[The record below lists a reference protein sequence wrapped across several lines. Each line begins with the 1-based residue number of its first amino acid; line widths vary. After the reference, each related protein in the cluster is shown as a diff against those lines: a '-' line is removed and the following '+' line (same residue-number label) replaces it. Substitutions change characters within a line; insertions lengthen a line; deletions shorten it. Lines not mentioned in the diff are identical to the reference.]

1 LRKREFTSFDVA
13 AVTQE
18 LKQTILGSR
27 VSNVYQPNPK
37 TLLFKL
43 HKADKPAFQLVLEAG
58 KRLHL
63 TSYTLEKPTVPP
75 SFCMALRK
83 HLRNAWLT
91 NVEQYEFERTITFTF
106 KTKSGDVK
114 LVLELFG
121 EGNIILISEKGEIL
135 QALIYKRMRDRNILR
150 GEKFAF
156 APSSGKNPF
165 KISKEELT
173 TTLADFG
180 DVEVVRAMARFLSI
194 GGLYAEEALLRAGV
208 EKTKPCNALN
218 SFEIEKIHKS
228 LQALLSHVLD
238 GKFEPSIILDSNGE
252 FINVTPFKLKRYEG
266 FNHKPY
272 GNFNEALDDFYAR
285 TAAVEKAIVSVE
297 TENLKQ
303 EAERLKRVIE
313 SQEKALDEAKAEAEK
328 AKKIGDIIYAHA
340 GELQLLMEKFSAGKG
355 AGKQW
360 SQIVSE
366 VSAEKKAG
374 FVPSV
379 FFESFDAKN
388 LVVHV
393 CVDEIRFSLG
403 LRRKLFDEA
412 GRFYE
417 RSKRAR
423 QKLEGIKAALEES
436 RKKLAEITAKIE
448 EAEALKHIKPT
459 KVTEELEKRKIKR
472 KEWFEKFRWFTS
484 SDGLLVVAGKDAV
497 SNKVLIKK
505 YTAPE
510 DVVFH
515 ADIAGAPFVVIKTR
529 VQEQK
534 QINASYDDTYGCSR
548 GHNPTDAYAQ
558 FGTTAKA
565 KQMFNWHSFLRF
577 WLNIP
582 RGSVINSAVLTLHAY
597 TSRIDDFD
605 ALINYTDEDDAADF
619 STNPW
624 GRTDATLD
632 VRWRVPEFVACQ
644 NVVTYDIKSL
654 IQHFINR
661 ENYNENNHIV
671 IRIKHGDAQAHEYH
685 QFYQYDGDPTKAA
698 ILTVEYIPPQ
708 TLKEAGEF
716 AAAFSRAWREGF
728 ASADVYWVKPNQ
740 LSKSAPSG
748 EYVPHGAFVVSGK
761 RNWMRGIPLKVAIGV
776 VAEENGKIK
785 FIGGPIDAVKAKAKA
800 YITIV
805 PGDKSGK
812 EFLRQILRVLA
823 EKIPREQREKVLK
836 ASIEEIREFVP
847 FGNGRVL
854 E

>member
-27 VSNVYQPNPK
+27 VSNIYQPNPK

-43 HKADKPAFQLVLEAG
+43 HKADKPTFQLVLEAG

-75 SFCMALRK
+75 AFCMALRK

-91 NVEQYEFERTITFTF
+91 NIEQYEFERTITFTF

-150 GEKFAF
+150 GETFIF

-180 DVEVVRAMARFLSI
+180 DVEVVRAIARHLSI

-218 SFEIEKIHKS
+218 SFEIENIHKS
-228 LQALLSHVLD
+228 LQALLSHILD

-252 FINVTPFKLKRYEG
+252 FIDVTPFKLKRYEK

-285 TAAVEKAIVSVE
+285 IAAVEKTTVSVE
-297 TENLKQ
+297 TEKLKH

-328 AKKIGDIIYAHA
+328 AKKIGDAIYAHA
-340 GELQLLMEKFSAGKG
+340 GEIQILMEKFSAGKG

-374 FVPSV
+374 IVPSV

-393 CVDEIRFSLG
+393 CVNEARFSLG

-448 EAEALKHIKPT
+448 EAEALKHIKPAEAI
-459 KVTEELEKRKIKR
+459 EELEKRKIKH

-484 SDGLLVVAGKDAV
+484 SDGFLVVAGKDAV
-497 SNKVLIKK
+497 SNEVLIKK
-505 YTAPE
+505 YTEPN
-510 DVVFH
+510 DIVFH
-515 ADIAGAPFVVIKTR
+515 ADIVGAPFVVIKT
-529 VQEQK
+529 EGK
-534 QINASYDDTYGCSR
+534 KPS
-548 GHNPTDAYAQ
+548 
-558 FGTTAKA
+558 
-565 KQMFNWHSFLRF
+565 
-577 WLNIP
+577 
-582 RGSVINSAVLTLHAY
+582 
-597 TSRIDDFD
+597 
-605 ALINYTDEDDAADF
+605 E
-619 STNPW
+619 
-624 GRTDATLD
+624 
-632 VRWRVPEFVACQ
+632 
-644 NVVTYDIKSL
+644 
-654 IQHFINR
+654 
-661 ENYNENNHIV
+661 
-671 IRIKHGDAQAHEYH
+671 
-685 QFYQYDGDPTKAA
+685 
-698 ILTVEYIPPQ
+698 Q

-716 AAAFSRAWREGF
+716 AAAYSRGWRESF
-728 ASADVYWVKPNQ
+728 ASTDVYWVKPNQ
-740 LSKSAPSG
+740 ISKTAPSG

-761 RNWMRGIPLKVAIGV
+761 RNWMRNVPLKVAVGI
-776 VAEENGKIK
+776 VAEKNGEIK
-785 FIGGPIDAVKAKAKA
+785 LIGEPVDAVKTKTKIHAIIA
-800 YITIV
+800 
-805 PGDKSGK
+805 PGEQSGK
-812 EFLRQILRVLA
+812 ELLKHVLKVLA
-823 EKIPREQREKVLK
+823 MKTPKELREKISK
-836 ASIEEIREFVP
+836 ASVEEIREFIP
-847 FGNGRVL
+847 YGKGRVL
-854 E
+854 TE